1 MRQVLLLLSD
11 GSVGSVRSAGLRS
24 TQRITLNDKDLMLE
38 QEFTIINRL
47 GLHARASALL
57 VKTAIRF
64 SSDIRIER
72 EEIEV
77 NGKSI
82 MGIMMLAAAKG
93 SIIKLKIHGE
103 DEAEAMSTLKELI
116 NNGFGED

>member
-1 MRQVLLLLSD
+1 M
-11 GSVGSVRSAGLRS
+11 
-24 TQRITLNDKDLMLE
+24 IE

-64 SSDIRIER
+64 NSDIRIER

-93 SIIKLKIHGE
+93 SVIKLKIAGE
-103 DEAEAMSTLKELI
+103 DEAEAMSTLKDLI

>member
-1 MRQVLLLLSD
+1 
-11 GSVGSVRSAGLRS
+11 
-24 TQRITLNDKDLMLE
+24 MLE
-38 QEFTIINRL
+38 QEFTIVNKL

-64 SSDIRIER
+64 KADIRIER
-72 EEIEV
+72 EGVEV

-93 SIIKLKIHGE
+93 SVIKLKIAGE
-103 DEAEAMSTLKELI
+103 DEAAAMSTLKELI